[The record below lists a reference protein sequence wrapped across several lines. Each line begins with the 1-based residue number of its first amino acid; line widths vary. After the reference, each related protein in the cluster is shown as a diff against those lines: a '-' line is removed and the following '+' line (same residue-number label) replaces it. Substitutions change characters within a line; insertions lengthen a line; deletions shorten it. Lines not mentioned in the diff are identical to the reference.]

1 MKQTD
6 LTCGSY
12 NENAPD
18 ISLSVPDFFINTVS
32 TLSRSMMMRN
42 ALSLLIN

>member
-1 MKQTD
+1 MKQTG

-18 ISLSVPDFFINTVS
+18 ILLLIPDSFINTVS
-32 TLSRSMMMRN
+32 TLSRSMMIRN